1 MQQVG
6 LKGKNGPAIFTK
18 INLSVSNRR
27 QSKKLNETNCIITAD
42 LLNKYLVLVLLMSNF
57 VQDGNFLR
65 WLTYMNLRCWAR
77 NIVLVTTLMTK

>member
-42 LLNKYLVLVLLMSNF
+42 LLNKYLVLVLFQNF
-57 VQDGNFLR
+57 AQDGN
-65 WLTYMNLRCWAR
+65 CD
-77 NIVLVTTLMTK
+77 V